1 HVPGDRVPT
10 VAGLGG
16 PQLQLR
22 PVAAV
27 PVVEQRLPE
36 PLAGLVVE
44 GVTRVT
50 EERGDLVGVEHGRNG
65 RIDLAARHDPA
76 LAPLTWGFGPAVDD
90 EDVPVAEPTADQARR
105 VVRLR
110 AVEERND

>member
-1 HVPGDRVPT
+1 VGDELLGRLGELALTVRRAHVPGDRVPT

-76 LAPLTWGFGPAVDD
+76 LAPLTWGFGPA
-90 EDVPVAEPTADQARR
+90 
-105 VVRLR
+105 
-110 AVEERND
+110 